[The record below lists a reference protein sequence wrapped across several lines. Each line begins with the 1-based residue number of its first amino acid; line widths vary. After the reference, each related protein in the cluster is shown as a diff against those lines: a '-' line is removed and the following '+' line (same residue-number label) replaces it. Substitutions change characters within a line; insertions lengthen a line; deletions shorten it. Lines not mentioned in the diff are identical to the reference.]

1 MNFNASGPASNNN
14 SIAGGAMHQGAVPF
28 AEPGLPLVM

>member
-14 SIAGGAMHQGAVPF
+14 SIAGGAMHQGQSLLRNLDYPW
-28 AEPGLPLVM
+28 